1 MSILDENNFDKLIT
15 ENTFTIDD
23 ENYKD
28 EHIIKIKRDD
38 ELNIILNKET
48 VTSYK
53 PRNRNSNVVASM
65 PILGKG
71 QARHILKNIYF
82 WLN

>member
-38 ELNIILNKET
+38 ELNIILNQEKT
-48 VTSYK
+48 
-53 PRNRNSNVVASM
+53 
-65 PILGKG
+65 
-71 QARHILKNIYF
+71 
-82 WLN
+82 

>member
-1 MSILDENNFDKLIT
+1 MSILDENNFDKFVI
-15 ENTFTIDD
+15 ENSFTIDN

-28 EHIIKIKRDD
+28 EHSIKIRRDN

-53 PRNRNSNVVASM
+53 PLNRNSNVVASM

-71 QARHILKNIYF
+71 QGIY
-82 WLN
+82 